1 MNFCNNL
8 FKTSSKNSSD
18 FLEIQK
24 INILLE
30 SDKKIKELEDD
41 KILKTISN
49 INEQIKIKYGN
60 IINKYNEIIVQP
72 FNTFTSDYK
81 KFYSNFKTEFSNI
94 SDNLISLKNKTN
106 QALHNYKESNRQLQK
121 IKNEGNK
128 MESSEKKR
136 LINDNKSNEEL

>member
-60 IINKYNEIIVQP
+60 IISA
-72 FNTFTSDYK
+72 F
-81 KFYSNFKTEFSNI
+81 
-94 SDNLISLKNKTN
+94 
-106 QALHNYKESNRQLQK
+106 
-121 IKNEGNK
+121 
-128 MESSEKKR
+128 
-136 LINDNKSNEEL
+136 